1 MCTKIVDAGF
11 GDPEIMKPRHAMR
24 NARVEQNVPVFRF
37 PMISQQ
43 LSCVLCLAIS
53 SSVYSFF
60 VCSDIVA
67 ACLLE

>member
-1 MCTKIVDAGF
+1 MHKNIVDAEF
-11 GDPEIMKPRHAMR
+11 GNPEKMRPRHAMR

-43 LSCVLCLAIS
+43 LSCVLFLAIS

-60 VCSDIVA
+60 FCSDIVA